1 MACAVRA
8 REPASV
14 FPGLA
19 APRVATLNAAVLDV
33 PVSVRVE
40 ASVVEARATVKVGGQ
55 VSTADAG
62 SVQTCAAD
70 TGPVMRRRM
79 NVIVRRRGMATRA
92 TSEIASTIVA
102 VMDTVTTREHRV
114 CVIRATGVWPVKS
127 ATA

>member
-19 APRVATLNAAVLDV
+19 ALCGDSEPAVLDV

-40 ASVVEARATVKVGGQ
+40 ASVVEVATVKVGGQ
-55 VSTADAG
+55 VSTADEG
-62 SVQTCAAD
+62 SVQIRAAD

-79 NVIVRRRGMATRA
+79 NVIARA
-92 TSEIASTIVA
+92 V
-102 VMDTVTTREHRV
+102 
-114 CVIRATGVWPVKS
+114 VWRLCNFRNCLQLWPS
-127 ATA
+127 WTL